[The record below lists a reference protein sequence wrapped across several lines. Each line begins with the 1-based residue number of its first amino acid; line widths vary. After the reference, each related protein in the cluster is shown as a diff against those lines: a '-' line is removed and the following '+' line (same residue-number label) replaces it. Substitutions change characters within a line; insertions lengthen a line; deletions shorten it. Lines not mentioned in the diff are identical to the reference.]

1 MMKKNECCGTC
12 RWHEHEDIDDGWVCV
27 NPESEYCTDWTDYEH
42 NCLDWEPRK
51 ERINPSKD
59 NRKTRQTE
67 K

>member
-42 NCLDWEPRK
+42 KGQPVIYQGNSISKSSMKAEYRK
-51 ERINPSKD
+51 AD
-59 NRKTRQTE
+59 
-67 K
+67 